1 MRTFKVNSLPY
12 RMETMT
18 ENRSKNIDSRIT
30 NWLWGMLIVGFVLFS
45 LSPTFYELKRSGDL
59 HADRQFELIHNF
71 PTDYN
76 FYLSRIREGLEGRWT
91 SVERY
96 TSEPHAGSLVHE
108 MYVLMGR
115 VGRASRVPW
124 HRAGDIYHVARIV
137 LAIAF
142 LVLIAEFC
150 KKTFAA
156 GFKNEELRI
165 KNNSYL
171 LNLKSNFSIL
181 AFLLVVTASSWSKIV
196 YVEGV
201 LRLGGYMPWWSVMDS
216 LQRITFI
223 PHLLAGQALIIFLL
237 LGLTHFEIIKKSAN
251 IVFLG
256 FLGLLL
262 GMIFPPGLVFLYVV
276 MGVYALLHGKG
287 MVKFITPYFL
297 VFFISMPSLV
307 YLGLMTS
314 VYPWKRL
321 IEVDIIRPLPFDY
334 WEYVKAIGPIGI
346 TGLIGFMWA
355 FFRKEKAMYPAVS
368 WVISWIGL
376 LFVFKFIPAQS
387 PLRFSEMIPHVP
399 LGILTAYLFFEIGRF
414 RKSFITRHLPAQA
427 GLSVV
432 IPMFLIVMGLLHM
445 YSSWLWQRDFVD
457 HKIRATTPL
466 VPTGSYVMY
475 PLKDFISAIVFI
487 QDSTPSDAIILSE
500 TTAGNY
506 IPVYSGNRVYLGHD
520 NTVNFE
526 SKKEEVKQFFSGNMP
541 VSVAKVWLNEKGIS
555 RVYYG
560 PQEQEDGGGKDLS
573 SKYPF
578 LINRYTNPHVTVY
591 SIE

>member
-1 MRTFKVNSLPY
+1 
-12 RMETMT
+12 MT

-96 TSEPHAGSLVHE
+96 TSEPHVGSLVHE

-115 VGRASRVPW
+115 VGRWVRVPW

-142 LVLIAEFC
+142 LALIAEFC

-196 YVEGV
+196 YVDGV
-201 LRLGGYMPWWSVMDS
+201 ARLGGYMPWWSVMDS

-237 LGLTHFEIIKKSAN
+237 LGLTHLEIIKKSVN
-251 IVFLG
+251 VVFLG

-297 VFFISMPSLV
+297 VFLISMPSLV

-321 IEVDIIRPLPFDY
+321 IEVDIIRPLP
-334 WEYVKAIGPIGI
+334 
-346 TGLIGFMWA
+346 
-355 FFRKEKAMYPAVS
+355 
-368 WVISWIGL
+368 
-376 LFVFKFIPAQS
+376 
-387 PLRFSEMIPHVP
+387 
-399 LGILTAYLFFEIGRF
+399 
-414 RKSFITRHLPAQA
+414 
-427 GLSVV
+427 
-432 IPMFLIVMGLLHM
+432 
-445 YSSWLWQRDFVD
+445 
-457 HKIRATTPL
+457 
-466 VPTGSYVMY
+466 
-475 PLKDFISAIVFI
+475 
-487 QDSTPSDAIILSE
+487 
-500 TTAGNY
+500 
-506 IPVYSGNRVYLGHD
+506 
-520 NTVNFE
+520 
-526 SKKEEVKQFFSGNMP
+526 
-541 VSVAKVWLNEKGIS
+541 
-555 RVYYG
+555 
-560 PQEQEDGGGKDLS
+560 
-573 SKYPF
+573 
-578 LINRYTNPHVTVY
+578 
-591 SIE
+591 

>member
-1 MRTFKVNSLPY
+1 
-12 RMETMT
+12 MT
-18 ENRSKNIDSRIT
+18 ENRSKNRDSGIT
-30 NWLWGMLIVGFVLFS
+30 NWVWGVLIVGFVLFS

-59 HADRQFELIHNF
+59 HSDRQFELIHNF

-96 TSEPHAGSLVHE
+96 TSEPHVGSLVHE

-115 VGRASRVPW
+115 VGRWVRVPW

-142 LVLIAEFC
+142 LALIAEFC
-150 KKTFAA
+150 KRSGAVQ
-156 GFKNEELRI
+156 
-165 KNNSYL
+165 
-171 LNLKSNFSIL
+171 NFIGSPQQVFFSLI
-181 AFLLVVTASSWSKIV
+181 AFLLVITASSWSKIV

-201 LRLGGYMPWWSVMDS
+201 VRLGGYMPWWSVMDS

-237 LGLTHFEIIKKSAN
+237 LGLTHLDIIKKSVN
-251 IVFLG
+251 VVFLG

-262 GMIFPPGLVFLYVV
+262 GMIFPPGLVFLYVL

-287 MVKFITPYFL
+287 MVKFITPYLL
-297 VFFISMPSLV
+297 VFLISMPSLV

-321 IEVDIIRPLPFDY
+321 VEVDIIRPLPFDY
-334 WEYVKAIGPIGI
+334 WEYIKAIGPMGPIGLM
-346 TGLIGFMWA
+346 GLMWA
-355 FFRKEKAMYPAVS
+355 FLKREKVMYPAVA

-399 LGILTAYLFFEIGRF
+399 LGILAAYLFFEVGHL
-414 RKSFITRHLPAQA
+414 RKSFIIYHL
-427 GLSVV
+427 SFV
-432 IPMFLIVMGLLHM
+432 IPIILILMGLLHM

-475 PLKDFISAIVFI
+475 PLKDFLSAIVFI
-487 QDSTPSDAIILSE
+487 QDSVLRDAVILSE

-506 IPVYSGNRVYLGHD
+506 IPVYSGNRVYVGHD
-520 NTVNFE
+520 NTVRFE
-526 SKKEEVKQFFSGNMP
+526 SKKEEVKQFFSGIMS
-541 VSVAKVWLNEKGIS
+541 VSQAKVWLNEKEIS

-560 PQEQEDGGGKDLS
+560 PQEQEDLPAGRQGAGVKDLRD
-573 SKYPF
+573 KYPF